1 MNRPI
6 ALGTVVLAS
15 VATLLALSP
24 DRRHRIRAGVRR
36 RMTRR
41 MQHMLAGLPEESPP
55 KLIMTILP
63 QLRKQNAEI
72 IDMLREQNALLRDL
86 QAKNH

>member
-6 ALGTVVLAS
+6 ALGTAVLAS
-15 VATLLALSP
+15 VATLLVLSP

-36 RMTRR
+36 RMTQR
-41 MQHMLAGLPEESPP
+41 MEHMLAGLPEESPP

-63 QLRKQNAEI
+63 QLHKQNEEI
-72 IDMLREQNALLRDL
+72 IAMLRELNALLRDQ
-86 QAKNH
+86 QAKKH

>member
-1 MNRPI
+1 M
-6 ALGTVVLAS
+6 LAG

-36 RMTRR
+36 RMTQR
-41 MQHMLAGLPEESPP
+41 MEHILADLPEESPP

-63 QLRKQNAEI
+63 QLRKQNEEI
-72 IDMLREQNALLRDL
+72 IAELRELNALLRDQ
-86 QAKNH
+86 QAKKH